1 MVAEIAGLSPMRVSA
16 YAILPAV
23 PPNFSFMPSTWKQTF
38 KACIFSGRMWSEKCP
53 GKSIIRSY
61 ASDPE
66 TMISI
71 DPSNEFEITLSDTT
85 QPVVCAGFRRRKG
98 GHVRILDNLIMGN
111 NTHGPAGKTREDVTG
126 VGYRI
131 GK

>member
-38 KACIFSGRMWSEKCP
+38 KAWIFSGRMWSEKCP
-53 GKSIIRSY
+53 GKSMIRSY
-61 ASDPE
+61 AIDPE

-71 DPSNEFEITLSDTT
+71 DASNKFEILFGDTT
-85 QPVVCAGFRRRKG
+85 QPFVCAGFRRREG
-98 GHVRILDNLIMGN
+98 GQVRILDNLLIGN
-111 NTHGPAGKTREDVTG
+111 NTHGPAGK
-126 VGYRI
+126 
-131 GK
+131 